1 MQAGLRSPASLDSC
15 AGVQVA
21 GLEELFSALKADVE
35 ALFMQAPTVHLEAL
49 ATQLH
54 AMEPHLEELVTLQ
67 TPWRSGHRNL
77 AAPSPVPPPPLRRRT
92 PAVAPYSAFRDKG

>member
-1 MQAGLRSPASLDSC
+1 M
-15 AGVQVA
+15 A

-49 ATQLH
+49 AAQLH

-67 TPWRSGHRNL
+67 ATWHTGTETLQLLPLCLRIRCGNAPLQWLPTRRS
-77 AAPSPVPPPPLRRRT
+77 
-92 PAVAPYSAFRDKG
+92 